1 MPIMLKKYQ
10 EYSMNSTLNQVVNLY
25 KPSGP
30 TSFSMVSAVKRILG
44 VKKAGH
50 IGTLDPMAEGILPI
64 CLNQSTRI
72 IQFLSPLSK
81 HYQCTMTLGSATDTQ
96 DSTGKSIFAG
106 DPSQVTETQV
116 KDILADFV
124 GEQKQVP
131 PMYSAKKNKGIPLY
145 KLARN
150 GITIERKPVSVHFY
164 SIDFITM
171 DGNKVEFEAH
181 CSAGTYLRTLCHDIG
196 QKLGCGAHMSRLIR
210 KQVGVFDQDS
220 SVSPEMLEDAN
231 NNGKL
236 ADVLFPVGKVLEFLP
251 EIRIN
256 DDFIELLGHGNALPK
271 SALKTYPGEF
281 KPGMMMR
288 VCNGGDEVLAIVEP
302 IVDENQFAQMA
313 EKDIAFKLKRVFI

>member
-1 MPIMLKKYQ
+1 
-10 EYSMNSTLNQVVNLY
+10 MNCTLNQVVNLY

-30 TSFSMVSAVKRILG
+30 TSFSMVQSVKRILG

-81 HYQCTMTLGSATDTQ
+81 HYQCTMTLGTATDTQ
-96 DSTGKSIFAG
+96 DSTGKTIFEG
-106 DPSQVTETQV
+106 NPSQITETQV
-116 KDILADFV
+116 RDMLTGFV

-164 SIDFITM
+164 SIDFINM
-171 DGNKVEFEAH
+171 DGNLVEFEAH

-196 QKLGCGAHMSRLIR
+196 QKLGCGAHMSGLIR

-220 SVSPEMLEDAN
+220 SVSPEALEAAN
-231 NNGKL
+231 VNGWVSK
-236 ADVLFPVGKVLEFLP
+236 
-251 EIRIN
+251 
-256 DDFIELLGHGNALPK
+256 
-271 SALKTYPGEF
+271 
-281 KPGMMMR
+281 KPG
-288 VCNGGDEVLAIVEP
+288 I
-302 IVDENQFAQMA
+302 
-313 EKDIAFKLKRVFI
+313 

>member
-1 MPIMLKKYQ
+1 
-10 EYSMNSTLNQVVNLY
+10 MNCTLNQVVNLY

-30 TSFSMVSAVKRILG
+30 TSFSMVQSVKRILG

-81 HYQCTMTLGSATDTQ
+81 HYQCTMTLGTATDTQ
-96 DSTGKSIFAG
+96 DSTGKTIFEG
-106 DPSQVTETQV
+106 DPSQITETQAR
-116 KDILADFV
+116 DTLTSFV

-164 SIDFITM
+164 SIDFINM
-171 DGNKVEFEAH
+171 DGNLVEFEAH

-220 SVSPEMLEDAN
+220 SVSPEALETAN
-231 NNGKL
+231 VNGKL
-236 ADVLFPVGKVLEFLP
+236 TEVLFPVEKVLGFLP
-251 EIRIN
+251 EIRIK
-256 DDFIELLGHGNALPK
+256 DDFIEPLAHGNALPK
-271 SALKTYPGEF
+271 FSLKAYPGEF

-288 VCNGGDEVLAIVEP
+288 VCNGSDKVLAIVESL
-302 IVDENQFAQMA
+302 VDQDRFARLA
-313 EKDIAFKLKRVFI
+313 GEDIAFKLKRVLI

>member
-1 MPIMLKKYQ
+1 
-10 EYSMNSTLNQVVNLY
+10 MNCTLNQVVNLY

-30 TSFSMVSAVKRILG
+30 TSFSMVQSVKRILG

-81 HYQCTMTLGSATDTQ
+81 HYQCTMTLGTATDTQ
-96 DSTGKSIFAG
+96 DSTGKTIFEG
-106 DPSQVTETQV
+106 NPSQITETQV
-116 KDILADFV
+116 RDMLTGFV

-164 SIDFITM
+164 SIDFINM
-171 DGNKVEFEAH
+171 DGNLVEFEAH

-196 QKLGCGAHMSRLIR
+196 QKLGCGAHMSGLIR

-220 SVSPEMLEDAN
+220 SVSPEALEAAN
-231 NNGKL
+231 VNGKL
-236 ADVLFPVGKVLEFLP
+236 NEVLFPVEKVLGFLP

-256 DDFIELLGHGNALPK
+256 DDFIEPLAHGNALPK
-271 SALKTYPGEF
+271 SSLKAYPGEF

-288 VCNGGDEVLAIVEP
+288 VCNGSDKVLAIVESL
-302 IVDENQFAQMA
+302 VDQDRFARLA
-313 EKDIAFKLKRVFI
+313 GEDIAFKLKRVLI

>member
-1 MPIMLKKYQ
+1 
-10 EYSMNSTLNQVVNLY
+10 MNCTLNQVVNLY

-30 TSFSMVSAVKRILG
+30 TSFSMVQSVKRILG

-81 HYQCTMTLGSATDTQ
+81 HYQCTMTLGTATDTQ
-96 DSTGKSIFAG
+96 DSTGKTIFEG
-106 DPSQVTETQV
+106 NPSQITETQV
-116 KDILADFV
+116 RDMLTGFV

-164 SIDFITM
+164 SIDFINM
-171 DGNKVEFEAH
+171 DGNLVEFEAH
-181 CSAGTYLRTLCHDIG
+181 CSAGTSLRTLCHDIG
-196 QKLGCGAHMSRLIR
+196 QKLGCGAHMSGLIR

-220 SVSPEMLEDAN
+220 SVSPEALEAAN
-231 NNGKL
+231 VNGKL
-236 ADVLFPVGKVLEFLP
+236 NEVLFPVEKVLGFLP

-256 DDFIELLGHGNALPK
+256 DDFIEPLAHGNALPK
-271 SALKTYPGEF
+271 SSLKAYPGEF

-288 VCNGGDEVLAIVEP
+288 VCNGSDKVLAIVEP
-302 IVDENQFAQMA
+302 LVDQDRFARLA
-313 EKDIAFKLKRVFI
+313 GEDIAFKLKRVLI

>member
-1 MPIMLKKYQ
+1 
-10 EYSMNSTLNQVVNLY
+10 MNCTLNQVVNLY

-30 TSFSMVSAVKRILG
+30 TSFSMVRSVKRILG

-81 HYQCTMTLGSATDTQ
+81 HYQCTMTLGMATDTQ
-96 DSTGKSIFAG
+96 DSTGKTIFEG
-106 DPSQVTETQV
+106 DPSRVTETQV
-116 KDILADFV
+116 RNVLASFV

-131 PMYSAKKNKGIPLY
+131 PMFSAKKNKGIPLY

-164 SIDFITM
+164 SIDFV
-171 DGNKVEFEAH
+171 NVNENRVEFEAH

-196 QKLGCGAHMSRLIR
+196 QRLGCGAHMSRLIR

-220 SVSPEMLEDAN
+220 SVSPEALESASV
-231 NNGKL
+231 NGKL
-236 ADVLFPVGKVLEFLP
+236 ADVLFPVEKVLEFLP

-256 DDFIELLGHGNALPK
+256 DDFIESLSHGNALPK
-271 SALKTYPGEF
+271 FSLKAYPGEF
-281 KPGMMMR
+281 KPGMAMR
-288 VCNGGDEVLAIVEP
+288 VCNGSNKVLAIVEP
-302 IVDENQFAQMA
+302 LVDHDGFARMGP
-313 EKDIAFKLKRVFI
+313 KDIAFKLKRVLI

>member
-1 MPIMLKKYQ
+1 
-10 EYSMNSTLNQVVNLY
+10 MNYTLNQVVNLY

-30 TSFSMVSAVKRILG
+30 TSFSMVHSVKKILG

-81 HYQCTMTLGSATDTQ
+81 HYQCTMTLGIATDTQ
-96 DSTGKSIFAG
+96 DATGKSIFDG
-106 DPSQVTETQV
+106 DPSKVTENQI
-116 KDILADFV
+116 KDVLANFV

-150 GITIERKPVSVHFY
+150 GITIERKPVTVHFY
-164 SIDFITM
+164 SIDFINM
-171 DGNKVEFEAH
+171 DGIRVDFSAH

-196 QKLGCGAHMSRLIR
+196 QELGCGAHMSRLIR
-210 KQVGVFDQDS
+210 KQVGVFDQGS
-220 SVSPEMLEDAN
+220 AVSPEVLKTAN
-231 NNGKL
+231 NNGEL
-236 ADVLFPVGKVLEFLP
+236 DRVLFPVEKVLGFLP

-256 DDFIELLGHGNALPK
+256 DDFIKLLANGNAIPK
-271 SALKTYPGEF
+271 SSLSAYPGKF
-281 KPGMMMR
+281 ALGVAMR
-288 VCNGGDEVLAIVEP
+288 VCDGSDKILAVVESLVDQNGFERLNP
-302 IVDENQFAQMA
+302 
-313 EKDIAFKLKRVFI
+313 KDIAFKLKRVLI

>member
-1 MPIMLKKYQ
+1 
-10 EYSMNSTLNQVVNLY
+10 MNCTLNQVVNLY

-30 TSFSMVSAVKRILG
+30 TSFAMVSSVKRILG

-81 HYQCTMTLGSATDTQ
+81 HYQCTMTLGTATDTQ
-96 DSTGKSIFAG
+96 DSTGKTIFEG
-106 DPSQVTETQV
+106 NPSLVTETQV
-116 KDILADFV
+116 RDILRSFV
-124 GEQKQVP
+124 GEQKQLP
-131 PMYSAKKNKGIPLY
+131 PMFSAKKSKGIPLY

-150 GITIERKPVSVHFY
+150 GINIERKPVSIHFY
-164 SIDFITM
+164 SIDFINM
-171 DGNKVEFEAH
+171 DENRVEFEAH

-220 SVSPEMLEDAN
+220 SVSPEALESASV
-231 NNGKL
+231 NGKL
-236 ADVLFPVGKVLEFLP
+236 ADVLFPVEKVLEFLP

-256 DDFIELLGHGNALPK
+256 DDFIDSLSHGNALPK
-271 SALKTYPGEF
+271 FSLKAYPGEF
-281 KPGMMMR
+281 KPGMAMR
-288 VCNGGDEVLAIVEP
+288 VCNGSNKVLAIVEP
-302 IVDENQFAQMA
+302 LVDQDQFARLAA
-313 EKDIAFKLKRVFI
+313 EDIAFKLKRVLI

>member
-1 MPIMLKKYQ
+1 
-10 EYSMNSTLNQVVNLY
+10 MNCTLNQVVNLY

-30 TSFSMVSAVKRILG
+30 TSFAMVSSVKRILG

-81 HYQCTMTLGSATDTQ
+81 HYQCTMTLGTATDTQ
-96 DSTGKSIFAG
+96 DSTGKTIFEG
-106 DPSQVTETQV
+106 NPSLVTETQV
-116 KDILADFV
+116 RDILRSFV
-124 GEQKQVP
+124 GEQKQLP
-131 PMYSAKKNKGIPLY
+131 PMFSAKKSKGIPLY

-150 GITIERKPVSVHFY
+150 GINIERKPVSIHFY
-164 SIDFITM
+164 SIDLINM
-171 DGNKVEFEAH
+171 DENRVEFEAH

-220 SVSPEMLEDAN
+220 SVSPEALESASV
-231 NNGKL
+231 NGKL
-236 ADVLFPVGKVLEFLP
+236 ADVLFPVEKVLEFLP

-256 DDFIELLGHGNALPK
+256 DDFIESLSHGNALPK
-271 SALKTYPGEF
+271 FSLKACPEEF
-281 KPGMMMR
+281 KPGMIMR
-288 VCNGGDEVLAIVEP
+288 VCNGSNKVLAIVEP
-302 IVDENQFAQMA
+302 LVDQGQFARLAA
-313 EKDIAFKLKRVFI
+313 EDIAFKLKRVLI

>member
-1 MPIMLKKYQ
+1 
-10 EYSMNSTLNQVVNLY
+10 MNCTLNQVVNLY

-30 TSFSMVSAVKRILG
+30 TSFSMVQSVKRILG

-81 HYQCTMTLGSATDTQ
+81 HYQCTMTLGTATDTQ
-96 DSTGKSIFAG
+96 DSTGKTIFEG
-106 DPSQVTETQV
+106 NPSQITETQV
-116 KDILADFV
+116 RDMLTGFV

-164 SIDFITM
+164 SIDFINM
-171 DGNKVEFEAH
+171 DGNLVEFEAH

-196 QKLGCGAHMSRLIR
+196 QKLGCGAHMSGLIR

-220 SVSPEMLEDAN
+220 SVSPEALEAAN
-231 NNGKL
+231 VNGKL
-236 ADVLFPVGKVLEFLP
+236 NEVLFPVEKVLGFLP
-251 EIRIN
+251 EIRIK
-256 DDFIELLGHGNALPK
+256 DDFIEPLAHGNALPK
-271 SALKTYPGEF
+271 SSLKAYPGEF

-288 VCNGGDEVLAIVEP
+288 VCNGSDKVLAIVEP
-302 IVDENQFAQMA
+302 LVDQDRFARLA
-313 EKDIAFKLKRVFI
+313 GEDIAFKLKRVLI

>member
-1 MPIMLKKYQ
+1 
-10 EYSMNSTLNQVVNLY
+10 MNCTLNQVVNLY

-30 TSFSMVSAVKRILG
+30 TSFAMVSSVKRILG

-81 HYQCTMTLGSATDTQ
+81 HYQCTMTLGMATDTQ
-96 DSTGKSIFAG
+96 DSTGKTIFEG
-106 DPSQVTETQV
+106 DPSRVTETQV
-116 KDILADFV
+116 RNVLASFV

-131 PMYSAKKNKGIPLY
+131 PMFSAKKNKGIPLY

-164 SIDFITM
+164 SIDFV
-171 DGNKVEFEAH
+171 NVNENRVEFEAH

-196 QKLGCGAHMSRLIR
+196 QRLGCGAHMSRLIR

-220 SVSPEMLEDAN
+220 SVSPEALESASV
-231 NNGKL
+231 NGKL
-236 ADVLFPVGKVLEFLP
+236 ADVLFPVEKVLEFLP

-256 DDFIELLGHGNALPK
+256 DDFIEPLAHGNALPK
-271 SALKTYPGEF
+271 FSLKACPEEF
-281 KPGMMMR
+281 KPGMIMR
-288 VCNGGDEVLAIVEP
+288 VCNGSNKVLAIVEP
-302 IVDENQFAQMA
+302 LVDQGQFARLAA
-313 EKDIAFKLKRVFI
+313 EDIAFKLKRVLI

>member
-1 MPIMLKKYQ
+1 
-10 EYSMNSTLNQVVNLY
+10 MNCTLNQVVNLY

-30 TSFSMVSAVKRILG
+30 TSFSMVQSVKRILG

-72 IQFLSPLSK
+72 IQFLAPLSK
-81 HYQCTMTLGSATDTQ
+81 HYQCTMTLGTATDTQ
-96 DSTGKSIFAG
+96 DSTGKTIFEG
-106 DPSQVTETQV
+106 NPSQITETQV
-116 KDILADFV
+116 RDMLTGFV

-164 SIDFITM
+164 SIDFINM
-171 DGNKVEFEAH
+171 DGNLVEFEAH

-196 QKLGCGAHMSRLIR
+196 QKLGCGAHMSGLIR

-220 SVSPEMLEDAN
+220 SVSPEALETAN
-231 NNGKL
+231 VNGKL
-236 ADVLFPVGKVLEFLP
+236 TEVLFPVEKVLGFLP
-251 EIRIN
+251 EIRIK
-256 DDFIELLGHGNALPK
+256 DDFIEPLAHGNALPK
-271 SALKTYPGEF
+271 SSLKAYPGEF

-288 VCNGGDEVLAIVEP
+288 VCNGSDKVLAIVEP
-302 IVDENQFAQMA
+302 LVDQDRFARLA
-313 EKDIAFKLKRVFI
+313 GEDIAFKLKRVLI